1 MRLITLSVRI
11 RGSLPLK
18 LALYLT
24 LVRIVISPIF
34 LLIYLKYQDFGMNL
48 VTLPIVL
55 LGLLTL
61 SELSDFFDGFI
72 ARRWNQVTDLG
83 KILDPMADSI
93 ARISVFLTFTQGV
106 VQLPLL
112 LVLVFLYR
120 DVFISMLRTLCAL
133 RGCTLAAR
141 TSGKIKAV
149 IQAIAAFVILVLMIP
164 FSLGSLSLEILQS
177 VSLYVVALAAVYTLF
192 SGVEYIYAN
201 RLFIKQAWSKNS

>member
-1 MRLITLSVRI
+1 MRLSTLSIHI

-24 LVRIVISPIF
+24 LARIVISPIF
-34 LLIYLKYQDFGMNL
+34 LLIYLNYQEFGISFLM
-48 VTLPIVL
+48 LPIIL

-72 ARRWNQVTDLG
+72 ARKWDQVTDLG

-106 VQLPLL
+106 IKLPLL

-120 DVFISMLRTLCAL
+120 DVLISTLRTLCAL
-133 RGCTLAAR
+133 RGVTLAAR
-141 TSGKIKAV
+141 PSGKIKAV
-149 IQAIAAFVILVLMIP
+149 IQAIAAFAILLLMIP
-164 FSLGSLSLEILQS
+164 YAMGHLPLETLQS
-177 VSLYVVALAAVYTLF
+177 ISFYVVSAAAIYTVF

-201 RLFIKQAWSKNS
+201 HMFIKQAWSKKP